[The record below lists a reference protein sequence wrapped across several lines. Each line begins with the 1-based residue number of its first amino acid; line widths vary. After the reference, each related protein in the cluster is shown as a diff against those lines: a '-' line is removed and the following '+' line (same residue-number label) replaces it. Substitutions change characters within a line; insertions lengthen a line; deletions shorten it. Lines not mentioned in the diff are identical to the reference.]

1 MLKKVR
7 ASFTK
12 NRFYEVVDNDEKT
25 DLKDD
30 EVMGELS
37 FFTLIIIVVASV
49 FVLVVLGKL
58 LFLEN

>member
-1 MLKKVR
+1 MLNKVR
-7 ASFTK
+7 TILTK
-12 NRFYEVVDNDEKT
+12 NRFFKVVGNGDSS

-37 FFTLIIIVVASV
+37 FFTFIIIVVASV

-58 LFLEN
+58 LFVES